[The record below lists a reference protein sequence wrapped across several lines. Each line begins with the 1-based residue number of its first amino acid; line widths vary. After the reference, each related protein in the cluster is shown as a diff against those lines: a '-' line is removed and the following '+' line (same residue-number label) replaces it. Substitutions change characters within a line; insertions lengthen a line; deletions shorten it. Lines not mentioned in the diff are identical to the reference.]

1 MQKTRNFWIRAP
13 LVFIAAVGLMMS
25 GGWDFTAFAA
35 GTRPPEGEVAP
46 VEITE
51 VTVERLNE
59 ISKEEYRGTD
69 VLVFRTT
76 FHLLNPGDELAE
88 IRNFSFTVRVD
99 DGSADKTIVQTTSM
113 PTTYVPGKK
122 EISWS
127 YAAPWN
133 YGGTIGAY
141 VTRGLGEG
149 GVPGAVGK
157 LNEVWEAIGNDEKT
171 FYIDGRYSVIY
182 PDRPD
187 AERQVEQFGFEYTV
201 PEL

>member
-1 MQKTRNFWIRAP
+1 MQKTRNFWMRAP
-13 LVFIAAVGLMMS
+13 LVFIAAVGLMMCK
-25 GGWDFTAFAA
+25 GGDSTAFAA
-35 GTRPPEGEVAP
+35 GARPPEGEVAP
-46 VEITE
+46 VEIAE

-59 ISKEEYRGTD
+59 IADEAYRGTD

-76 FHLLNPGDELAE
+76 FHFKNPGEVLAE
-88 IRNFSFTVRVD
+88 IRNCSFTVRVD
-99 DGSADKTIVQTTSM
+99 DGTADKTIIQTTSM

-149 GVPGAVGK
+149 GVPGAVEK
-157 LNEVWEAIGNDEKT
+157 LNEIWKAIGNDEKT
-171 FYIDGRYSVIY
+171 FYIDGRFSVVY

-187 AERQVEQFGFEYTV
+187 VERQVEQFGFEYSV